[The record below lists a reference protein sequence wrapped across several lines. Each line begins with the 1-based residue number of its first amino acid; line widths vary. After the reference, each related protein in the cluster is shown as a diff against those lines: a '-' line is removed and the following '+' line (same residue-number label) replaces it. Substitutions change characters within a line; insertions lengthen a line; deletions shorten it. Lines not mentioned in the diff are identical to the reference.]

1 MKKTCILIAGVI
13 LCAFLA
19 ACSEISEKVDMEKLP
34 VDLETEVT
42 EETSEEPTEAEP
54 ELSDE
59 ERLEQEIDAILDRLT
74 TEEKVAQL
82 FVITPEALTG
92 YQTVTQAKDVTAE
105 AYGKRPVGGVI
116 LFAKN
121 ILEPAQIWEMNKDLH
136 NIAMNRVDI
145 PLWIAVDE
153 EGGSVTRVAGNP
165 AFEAEE
171 FLPAYDMTEKE
182 GAEGVYEQGVKI
194 GNYLSEHGF
203 DLDFAPVAD
212 VWSNPDNKVIG
223 TRSYNSDPRIVAEM
237 SSVFL
242 DGLHENMLGCLKH
255 FPGHGATVADS
266 HEGSVQAFATL
277 DEMRVCEFL
286 PFKRGIENGVKII
299 MVGHIETPNVEES
312 GGMPASLSNYMVTT
326 VLREEMGFEGVVITD
341 AMNMGAI
348 TQQYD
353 SGHAAVAAIEAGV
366 DIILMPEDFE
376 MAYQGVCEA
385 VRDGRITEQRVEE
398 SVRRILRVKLCD

>member
-1 MKKTCILIAGVI
+1 VGKKEIEMKKTCILIAGVI

-19 ACSEISEKVDMEKLP
+19 GCSKISEKVDMEKLSG
-34 VDLETEVT
+34 DLKTEMT
-42 EETSEEPTEAEP
+42 EETSDEPPGAEP

-121 ILEPAQIWEMNKDLH
+121 ILEPAQLWEMNKDFH
-136 NIAMNRVDI
+136 NIAMSRVDI

-171 FLPAYDMTEKE
+171 FLPAYEMAEKE

-194 GNYLSEHGF
+194 GKYLSEHGF
-203 DLDFAPVAD
+203 
-212 VWSNPDNKVIG
+212 
-223 TRSYNSDPRIVAEM
+223 
-237 SSVFL
+237 
-242 DGLHENMLGCLKH
+242 
-255 FPGHGATVADS
+255 
-266 HEGSVQAFATL
+266 
-277 DEMRVCEFL
+277 
-286 PFKRGIENGVKII
+286 
-299 MVGHIETPNVEES
+299 
-312 GGMPASLSNYMVTT
+312 
-326 VLREEMGFEGVVITD
+326 
-341 AMNMGAI
+341 
-348 TQQYD
+348 
-353 SGHAAVAAIEAGV
+353 
-366 DIILMPEDFE
+366 
-376 MAYQGVCEA
+376 
-385 VRDGRITEQRVEE
+385 
-398 SVRRILRVKLCD
+398 